1 MENTTNKPVLGKFLR
16 GFLELLLLLML
27 VLVFFWMD
35 GEKIIENKV
44 RQYVGSKNNSVETVK
59 LPAPADPVK
68 ITYQWEYGGQ
78 QYIIEENLFKS
89 YYDFYAALP
98 TTYSY
103 YEGELAQ
110 NWEEEYFNMFL
121 AHPAEDKTIPELA
134 IKIKE
139 LGVKN
144 NLSDDQIVELVLS
157 FVQNITYD
165 EVKAKKIL
173 SKNNL
178 NQLEDAENAPD
189 YPYEVLYK
197 KTGICSD
204 KSLLAYSLMRE
215 LGYGVAI
222 FVYDAENHMSIGI
235 KCPEKYSTYDSGYC
249 YAETTNPGN
258 KIGLIPDLDT
268 VNNTAS
274 SVKEIGLFDDNQDT
288 SLNSKI
294 IGEAKIISRTEGKS
308 YGGIIK
314 TIAIQQKITDLKVF
328 IGKEKGLLSS
338 MQVALSSDQNKITD
352 LKNKMDKL
360 LKKDDF
366 SEYNN
371 LVPKYNEKIT
381 DYKKKLDDYNSR
393 VNNYN
398 QKVKEYNS
406 LIKSF
411 YQT

>member
-1 MENTTNKPVLGKFLR
+1 MENTTNKPLLGKFLR
-16 GFLELLLLLML
+16 GFLELLLLFML
-27 VLVFFWMD
+27 VSVFFWMG

-44 RQYVGSKNNSVETVK
+44 RQYVGSKNNSIETVK
-59 LPAPADPVK
+59 LPAPTDPVR
-68 ITYQWEYGGQ
+68 IAYQWEYNGR
-78 QYIIEENLFKS
+78 QYSIEETLFNS
-89 YYDFYAALP
+89 YYDFYSNLP
-98 TTYSY
+98 KTYSY

-121 AHPAEDKTIPELA
+121 AHPTEDKTILELVA
-134 IKIKE
+134 KIKE

-165 EVKAKKIL
+165 EAKAKKIL
-173 SKNNL
+173 SENNL
-178 NQLEDAENAPD
+178 NQLEDVESAPD

-197 KTGICSD
+197 KLGVCSD

-215 LGYGVAI
+215 LGYGAAI

-235 KCPEKYSTYDSGYC
+235 RCPEKYSTYDSGYC

-258 KIGLIPDLDT
+258 KIGLIPDLNTMD
-268 VNNTAS
+268 NTAS
-274 SVKEIGLFDDNQDT
+274 SAKEIGLFDENQGASSDLKT
-288 SLNSKI
+288 
-294 IGEAKIISRTEGKS
+294 IGEAKIISKSDGKS

-314 TIAIQQKITDLKVF
+314 TIATQQKITDLKVF
-328 IGKEKGLLSS
+328 LGKEKGVLNSIRSSLSN
-338 MQVALSSDQNKITD
+338 DQNKITD
-352 LKNKMDKL
+352 LKDKMEKL
-360 LKKDDF
+360 LKKEDF
-366 SEYNN
+366 SEYND

-381 DYKKKLDDYNSR
+381 KYKKDLNDYNNR
-393 VNNYN
+393 VKNYN

>member
-1 MENTTNKPVLGKFLR
+1 MENTTNKPILGKFLR

-27 VLVFFWMD
+27 VAVFFWMD

-44 RQYVGSKNNSVETVK
+44 RQYVGSKNNLVETVK

-68 ITYQWEYGGQ
+68 IVYQWEYNGQ
-78 QYIIEENLFKS
+78 QYLIEENLFKS

-121 AHPAEDKTIPELA
+121 AHPNEDKTISELA

-139 LGVKN
+139 LGAEN
-144 NLSDDQIVELVLS
+144 DLSDDQIVELVLS
-157 FVQNITYD
+157 FVQNIAYD

-173 SKNNL
+173 SKNDL

-235 KCPEKYSTYDSGYC
+235 KCPEKYSTYGSGYC

-258 KIGLIPDLDT
+258 KIGLIPDLNT

-274 SVKEIGLFDDNQDT
+274 SAKEIKLFGDNQDT
-288 SLNSKI
+288 SLDSKI
-294 IGEAKIISRTEGKS
+294 IGEAKIISKTEGKIYS
-308 YGGIIK
+308 GIIK
-314 TIAIQQKITDLKVF
+314 TIAIQQKITDLKIF
-328 IGKEKGLLSS
+328 LGKEKGVLSS
-338 MQVALSSDQNKITD
+338 MQVALSSDQNKIAD

-381 DYKKKLDDYNSR
+381 DYKKRLDDYNSR
-393 VNNYN
+393 VNSYN
-398 QKVKEYNS
+398 QKVTEYNS